1 MKRNLD
7 HDPTRAAVQ
16 PPLVPCQVGELPSF
30 AKHLGTERE
39 PAGQTLTR
47 RILQQQ

>member
-1 MKRNLD
+1 MYAAERILKSRKRRK
-7 HDPTRAAVQ
+7 TT
-16 PPLVPCQVGELPSF
+16 VPCQVGELPSF